1 MKSRYLSA
9 LLIAAAGLSGA
20 VSLSSIPVLAQE
32 RAAAVEER
40 GPAATRTAVIAAID
54 AYRTAVVKGDRAGL
68 DAAFHPDLS
77 YGHTDGAVLGKAEQI
92 DRTLAP
98 GKRFTAVD
106 IADASVRSYGNVA
119 YVTAS
124 WTFHLS
130 KDDGTTSTARLSG
143 LDVWTKGPR
152 GWQLIARQLT
162 RPAQ

>member
-1 MKSRYLSA
+1 MKSRYLGA
-9 LLIAAAGLSGA
+9 LLFAAAGLSGA
-20 VSLSSIPVLAQE
+20 ASLSSASVFAQDH
-32 RAAAVEER
+32 AALEER
-40 GPAATRTAVIAAID
+40 GPVATRAAVLAAID
-54 AYRTAVVKGDRAGL
+54 AYRAAVVKGDRAGL
-68 DAAFHPDLS
+68 EAVFHSDIS
-77 YGHTDGAVLGKAEQI
+77 YGHTDGAVLGKTEQI

-106 IADASVRSYGNVA
+106 IADAKVRSYGNTA

-124 WTFHLS
+124 WTFHLA

-152 GWQLIARQLT
+152 GWQLVARQLT

>member
-1 MKSRYLSA
+1 MKSGYLGAA
-9 LLIAAAGLSGA
+9 LLAAASLTA
-20 VSLSSIPVLAQE
+20 VPAFAQE
-32 RAAAVEER
+32 GAPVQEQ
-40 GPAATRTAVIAAID
+40 GTAATRVAVIAAID
-54 AYRTAVVKGDRAGL
+54 AYRAAVVKGDRAGL
-68 DAAFHPDLS
+68 EAAFHPDIS
-77 YGHTDGAVLGKAEQI
+77 YGHTDGAVLSKAAQI

-106 IADASVRSYGNVA
+106 IADAKVRSYGNVA

-130 KDDGTTSTARLSG
+130 KDDGSTSTARLSG

>member
-20 VSLSSIPVLAQE
+20 ASLSSIPVFAQE
-32 RAAAVEER
+32 HAAVEER

-54 AYRTAVVKGDRAGL
+54 AYRTAVVKADRSGL

-77 YGHTDGAVLGKAEQI
+77 YGHTDGAVLGKNEQI

-143 LDVWTKGPR
+143 LDVWTKGSR